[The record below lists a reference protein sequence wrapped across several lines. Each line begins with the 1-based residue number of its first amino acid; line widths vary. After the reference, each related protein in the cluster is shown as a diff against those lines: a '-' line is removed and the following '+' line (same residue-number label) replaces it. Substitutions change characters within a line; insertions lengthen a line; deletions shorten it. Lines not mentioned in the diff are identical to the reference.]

1 MVKKYLMEKVCG
13 VIAMISLEMLS
24 IFGVNNTPSSHI
36 DNLKNNFLISGEGTI
51 KYIDDSVG
59 AAEIKFSINFSS

>member
-1 MVKKYLMEKVCG
+1 
-13 VIAMISLEMLS
+13 MISLEMLS
-24 IFGVNNTPSSHI
+24 IFGVNNTLSSHI